1 VILIIK
7 FNQQFYTFVVLKIF
21 SQISSIIVA
30 LLFVYT
36 INFKSFVTV
45 SYFVNQAEIIELFC
59 VNKDKP
65 VLQCNGKCHLAT
77 QLAEVET
84 DAADSPF
91 SESNITYSLEINLDL
106 AQAPL
111 DIQPNLGLIKQ
122 EIYISNSANL
132 CDGFH
137 AITSPPPKV

>member
-1 VILIIK
+1 
-7 FNQQFYTFVVLKIF
+7 VLKIF

-77 QLAEVET
+77 QLAEVENDT
-84 DAADSPF
+84 DESPF
-91 SESNITYSLEINLDL
+91 SQSNLSYNIELNFSFATNKI
-106 AQAPL
+106 
-111 DIQPNLGLIKQ
+111 DIQPKM
-122 EIYISNSANL
+122 EDVKKANYFTKKSIL
-132 CDGFH
+132 CDGFFS
-137 AITSPPPKV
+137 INSPPPKA